1 MKKSII
7 YKTKKTEYGITN
19 LGNDKCFYKK
29 SDYIDNEL
37 NGYNMIKD
45 LYNVPSIIRRDI
57 DVIYYEYKKEL
68 YKNTLHD
75 CFYNKFIYHLDLKK
89 ILLQY
94 ENNLKNIVKIEE
106 KDSRNSIYFKD
117 KVNELKHIAKDDI
130 VYSKF
135 KYRDNIVCIK
145 DILKETIAFLSH
157 PKMVNCYLTQGNPT
171 DTNIGINGM
180 IGDFESAGYNSILGE
195 ISICLVSFLTH
206 GSYFYPKYLK
216 ENYQHRKKM
225 VYKYYK
231 YEPKISY
238 NRKHDYILLNSVLF
252 NVPSGNRKFL
262 KKYLEM
268 YNNNLNY
275 EQKDELNKYLKYYLI
290 TKLFTSLKFDHLERD
305 DKFYILS
312 YVVYVYL
319 SVNSLDDLLSAL

>member
-1 MKKSII
+1 MKKSIL
-7 YKTKKTEYGITN
+7 YKTKKTEYGVTELDNI
-19 LGNDKCFYKK
+19 KCFYKK
-29 SDYIDNEL
+29 SDYIDQEL

-45 LYNVPSIIRRDI
+45 LYNVPSIIKRDI

-75 CFYNKFIYHLDLKK
+75 CFYNKFIYHLNIDK
-89 ILLQY
+89 ILSQY
-94 ENNLKNIVKIEE
+94 EINLRNIVMIDE
-106 KDSRNSIYFKD
+106 KDSRNSIYFKG

-130 VYSKF
+130 IYVKF
-135 KYRDNIVCIK
+135 KYRENIICVK
-145 DILKETIAFLSH
+145 DIIKETIAFLSH
-157 PKMVNCYLTQGNPT
+157 PKIVYAFLSQGNPT
-171 DTNIGINGM
+171 DTNISINGV

-238 NRKHDYILLNSVLF
+238 NRKHEYIVLNSVMF
-252 NVPSGNRKFL
+252 NIPRGNKKFL

-268 YNNNLNY
+268 YNNILKY
-275 EQKDELNKYLKYYLI
+275 DQKEELNKYLKYYLI
-290 TKLFTSLKFDHLERD
+290 IKLFTSLKFEHLQRD

-312 YVVYVYL
+312 YIVYFYL
-319 SVNSLDDLLSAL
+319 SVYSLDDIINSF